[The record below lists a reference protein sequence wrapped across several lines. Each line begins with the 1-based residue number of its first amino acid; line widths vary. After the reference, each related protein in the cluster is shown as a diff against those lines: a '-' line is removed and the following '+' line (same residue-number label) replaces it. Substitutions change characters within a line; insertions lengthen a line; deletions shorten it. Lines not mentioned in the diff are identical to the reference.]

1 MSFFHFYFAVQV
13 SGGIPFVGGEGSGGL
28 TIRLEAGS
36 KAGQVCHLAVQP
48 AYLKKKACLQDL
60 RQKIR
65 DGVVAKLNQWKEDGE
80 RAINS
85 AQGELGE
92 LF

>member
-48 AYLKKKACLQDL
+48 AYLKKKGMSTGSQTKDPGW
-60 RQKIR
+60 R
-65 DGVVAKLNQWKEDGE
+65 GGE
-80 RAINS
+80 A
-85 AQGELGE
+85 
-92 LF
+92 